1 MKENNT
7 ALEKTLREKNEF
19 LQALFQV
26 QNIVVSRPKSLMYN
40 DSDQSNFNI
49 MKFKPLDT

>member
-26 QNIVVSRPKSLMYN
+26 LNNVVSRLKSIHEQKCWIQPKYHVL
-40 DSDQSNFNI
+40 Q
-49 MKFKPLDT
+49 TA